1 MALGPNPFLLNYC
14 LCAFGFLTYPF
25 QVCPLCVCHGE
36 ISSSLFFIITG
47 GSHRNGAPVS

>member
-1 MALGPNPFLLNYC
+1 MALGSNPFLLNYY
-14 LCAFGFLTYPF
+14 LYAFGFPTYPF

-36 ISSSLFFIITG
+36 ISSSLFFVITG